1 MKTLTVKEVKE
12 RLQSVK
18 VKNDPFIEQCLKD
31 ERKSV
36 QALITAWLKRNER
49 LLAMQEDW
57 WTMTCYE
64 RSLTEHGYQYIAGID
79 EAGRGPLAGPVVAA
93 AVILTKDCQILGLT
107 DSKKLSKQKR
117 EDYYSFIME
126 EARAVGVGI
135 VDADVIDDINI
146 YEASK
151 QAMTKAVQALSL
163 APDYLL
169 IDAMSL
175 PLVTKQTSL
184 IKGDAKSASIAAGA
198 CIAKVTRDKLMDEYA
213 DKYPM
218 YGFEKHKGYG
228 TKEHLDALAKYGPS
242 PIHRRSFAP
251 VLAHLNK

>member
-1 MKTLTVKEVKE
+1 MKTLTVKEIKE
-12 RLQSVK
+12 HLQSVK
-18 VKNDPFIEQCLKD
+18 DEKDPFIAQCKKD

-36 QALITAWLKRNER
+36 QTLINAWLKKNER

-57 WTMTCYE
+57 RMMMSFENSLSE
-64 RSLTEHGYQYIAGID
+64 RGYQYIAGID

-93 AVILTKDCQILGLT
+93 AVILKKDCEILGLT

-117 EDYYSFIME
+117 EDYYSYLME
-126 EARAVGVGI
+126 EALAIGVGI
-135 VDADVIDDINI
+135 ADAAEIDELNI

-151 QAMTKAVQALSL
+151 SAMMKAVQALNTD
-163 APDYLL
+163 PDYLL

-175 PLVTKQTSL
+175 PLHIQQSSI

-198 CIAKVTRDKLMDEYA
+198 CIAKVTRDRLMDEYA
-213 DKYPM
+213 KKYPL
-218 YGFEKHKGYG
+218 YGFDKHKGYG
-228 TKEHLDALAKYGPS
+228 TKEHLEALAKNGPS

-251 VLAHLNK
+251 VKAYE

>member
-1 MKTLTVKEVKE
+1 MKTLTVKEIKE
-12 RLQSVK
+12 HLQSVK
-18 VKNDPFIEQCLKD
+18 DEYDPFIEQCKQD

-36 QALITAWLKRNER
+36 QALINAWLKKNQR
-49 LLAMQEDW
+49 LSAMREAWQA
-57 WTMTCYE
+57 MTAFE
-64 RSLTEHGYQYIAGID
+64 RSLKAEGYRYIAGID

-93 AVILTKDCQILGLT
+93 AVILKEDCEILGLT

-117 EDYYSFIME
+117 GDYYSFIME
-126 EARAVGVGI
+126 EALAVGVGI
-135 VDADVIDDINI
+135 ADAARIDEVNI

-151 QAMTKAVQALSL
+151 LAMIKAVQALSA

-175 PLVTKQTSL
+175 PLETKQSSI

-198 CIAKVTRDKLMDEYA
+198 CIAKVTRDRLMEEYA
-213 DKYPM
+213 AKYPL
-218 YGFEKHKGYG
+218 YGFENHKGYG
-228 TKEHLDALAKYGPS
+228 TKEHLAALAKYGPS

-251 VLAHLNK
+251 VQAYL

>member
-1 MKTLTVKEVKE
+1 MKTLTVKEIKE
-12 RLQSVK
+12 HLQSVSDEK
-18 VKNDPFIEQCLKD
+18 DPFIEQCKND

-36 QALITAWLKRNER
+36 QALVDAWLKKNER
-49 LLAMQEDW
+49 LSAMREEWQA
-57 WTMTCYE
+57 MTSFE
-64 RSLTEHGYQYIAGID
+64 RSLRARGYQYIAGID

-93 AVILTKDCQILGLT
+93 AVILKEDCEILGLT
-107 DSKKLSKQKR
+107 DSKKLSNQKR
-117 EDYYSFIME
+117 EDYYSYIME
-126 EARAVGVGI
+126 EAAAVGVGI
-135 VDADVIDDINI
+135 ADAHEIDELNI

-151 QAMTKAVQALSL
+151 AAMLKAVQALDV

-175 PLVTKQTSL
+175 AVDTEQSSI

-198 CIAKVTRDKLMDEYA
+198 CIAKVTRDRLMDEYA
-213 DKYPM
+213 EKYPL

-228 TKEHLDALAKYGPS
+228 TKEHLNALAKYGPS

-251 VLAHLNK
+251 VKAHE

>member
-1 MKTLTVKEVKE
+1 MSDEK
-12 RLQSVK
+12 
-18 VKNDPFIEQCLKD
+18 DPFIEQCKND

-36 QALITAWLKRNER
+36 QALVDAWLKKNER
-49 LLAMQEDW
+49 LSAMREEWQV
-57 WTMTCYE
+57 MTSFE
-64 RSLTEHGYQYIAGID
+64 RSLRARGYQYIAGID

-93 AVILTKDCQILGLT
+93 AVILKEDCEILGLT

-117 EDYYSFIME
+117 EDYYSYIME
-126 EARAVGVGI
+126 EAAAVGVGI
-135 VDADVIDDINI
+135 ADAHEIDELNI
-146 YEASK
+146 YKASK
-151 QAMTKAVQALSL
+151 AAMLKAVQALDV

-175 PLVTKQTSL
+175 AVDTEQSSI

-198 CIAKVTRDKLMDEYA
+198 CIAKVTRDRLMDEYA
-213 DKYPM
+213 EKYPL

-228 TKEHLDALAKYGPS
+228 TKEHLNALAKYGPS

-251 VLAHLNK
+251 VKAHE

>member
-1 MKTLTVKEVKE
+1 MKTLTVKEIKE
-12 RLQSVK
+12 HLQSVSDEK
-18 VKNDPFIEQCLKD
+18 DPFIEQCKND

-36 QALITAWLKRNER
+36 QALVDAWLKKNER
-49 LLAMQEDW
+49 LSAMREEWQA
-57 WTMTCYE
+57 MTSFE
-64 RSLTEHGYQYIAGID
+64 RSLRARGYQYIAGID

-93 AVILTKDCQILGLT
+93 AVILKEDCEILGLT

-117 EDYYSFIME
+117 EDYYSYIME
-126 EARAVGVGI
+126 EAAAVGVGI
-135 VDADVIDDINI
+135 ADAHEIDELNI

-151 QAMTKAVQALSL
+151 AAMLKAVQALDV

-175 PLVTKQTSL
+175 AVDTEQSSI

-198 CIAKVTRDKLMDEYA
+198 CIAKVTRDRLMDEYA
-213 DKYPM
+213 EKYPL

-228 TKEHLDALAKYGPS
+228 TKEHLNALAKYGSS

-251 VLAHLNK
+251 VKAHE

>member
-1 MKTLTVKEVKE
+1 MKTLTVKEIKE
-12 RLQSVK
+12 HLQSVSDEK
-18 VKNDPFIEQCLKD
+18 DPFIEQCKND
-31 ERKSV
+31 GRKSV
-36 QALITAWLKRNER
+36 QALVDAWLKKNER
-49 LLAMQEDW
+49 LSAMREEWQV
-57 WTMTCYE
+57 MTSFE
-64 RSLTEHGYQYIAGID
+64 RSLRARGYQYIAGID

-93 AVILTKDCQILGLT
+93 AVILKEDCEILGLT

-117 EDYYSFIME
+117 EDYYSYIME
-126 EARAVGVGI
+126 EAAAVGVGI
-135 VDADVIDDINI
+135 ADADEIDELNI

-151 QAMTKAVQALSL
+151 AAMLKAVQALDV

-175 PLVTKQTSL
+175 AVDTEQSSI

-198 CIAKVTRDKLMDEYA
+198 CIAKVTRDRLMDEYA
-213 DKYPM
+213 EKYPL

-228 TKEHLDALAKYGPS
+228 TKEHLNALAKYGPS

-251 VLAHLNK
+251 VKAHE

>member
-1 MKTLTVKEVKE
+1 MKPLTVKEIKE
-12 RLQSVK
+12 HLQSVK
-18 VKNDPFIEQCLKD
+18 EEHDPFIEQCKKD

-36 QALITAWLKRNER
+36 QALVSAWLKKNEKLAALREEWWVMTSMERR
-49 LLAMQEDW
+49 L
-57 WTMTCYE
+57 
-64 RSLTEHGYQYIAGID
+64 RSEGYRYIAGID

-93 AVILTKDCQILGLT
+93 AVILKDDCEILGLT

-117 EDYYSFIME
+117 EDYYSYIME
-126 EARAVGVGI
+126 EAVAVGVGI
-135 VDADVIDDINI
+135 CDSAVIDDVNI

-151 QAMTKAVQALSL
+151 LAMVKAVQALPA

-169 IDAMSL
+169 LDAMSI
-175 PLVTKQTSL
+175 PLETKQSSI

-198 CIAKVTRDKLMDEYA
+198 CIAKVTRDRLMDEYA
-213 DKYPM
+213 ESYPM

-228 TKEHLDALAKYGPS
+228 TKEHLEALAKYGPS

-251 VLAHLNK
+251 VQAYL

>member
-1 MKTLTVKEVKE
+1 MKTLTVKEIKE
-12 RLQSVK
+12 HLQSVSDEK
-18 VKNDPFIEQCLKD
+18 DPFIEQCKND

-36 QALITAWLKRNER
+36 QALVDAWLKKNER
-49 LLAMQEDW
+49 LAAMREEWQA
-57 WTMTCYE
+57 MTSFE
-64 RSLTEHGYQYIAGID
+64 RSLRARGYQYIAGID

-93 AVILTKDCQILGLT
+93 AVILKEDCEILGLT

-117 EDYYSFIME
+117 EDYYSYIME
-126 EARAVGVGI
+126 EAAAVGVGI
-135 VDADVIDDINI
+135 ADAHEIDELNI

-151 QAMTKAVQALSL
+151 AAMLKAVQALDV

-175 PLVTKQTSL
+175 AVDTEQSSI

-198 CIAKVTRDKLMDEYA
+198 CIAKVTRDRLMDEYA
-213 DKYPM
+213 EKYPL

-228 TKEHLDALAKYGPS
+228 TKEHLNALAKYGPS

-251 VLAHLNK
+251 VKAHE

>member
-1 MKTLTVKEVKE
+1 MKTLTVKEIKE
-12 RLQSVK
+12 HLQSVSDEK
-18 VKNDPFIEQCLKD
+18 DPFIEQCKND
-31 ERKSV
+31 GRKSV
-36 QALITAWLKRNER
+36 QALVDAWLKKNKR
-49 LLAMQEDW
+49 LSAMREEWQA
-57 WTMTCYE
+57 MTSFE
-64 RSLTEHGYQYIAGID
+64 RSLRARGYQYIAGID

-93 AVILTKDCQILGLT
+93 AVILKEDCEILGLT

-117 EDYYSFIME
+117 EDYYSYIME
-126 EARAVGVGI
+126 EAAAVGVGI
-135 VDADVIDDINI
+135 ADAHEIDELNI

-151 QAMTKAVQALSL
+151 AAMLKAVQALDV

-175 PLVTKQTSL
+175 AVDTEQSSI

-198 CIAKVTRDKLMDEYA
+198 CIAKVTRDRLMDEYA
-213 DKYPM
+213 EKYPL

-228 TKEHLDALAKYGPS
+228 TKEHLNALAKYGPS

-251 VLAHLNK
+251 VKAHE

>member
-1 MKTLTVKEVKE
+1 MKTLTVKEIKE
-12 RLQSVK
+12 HLQSVSD
-18 VKNDPFIEQCLKD
+18 VKDPFIEQCKND

-36 QALITAWLKRNER
+36 QALVDAWLKKNER
-49 LLAMQEDW
+49 LSAMREEWQV
-57 WTMTCYE
+57 MTSFE
-64 RSLTEHGYQYIAGID
+64 RSLRARGYQYIAGID

-93 AVILTKDCQILGLT
+93 AVILKEDCEILGLT

-117 EDYYSFIME
+117 EDYYSYIME
-126 EARAVGVGI
+126 EAAAVGVGI
-135 VDADVIDDINI
+135 ADAHEIDELNI

-151 QAMTKAVQALSL
+151 AAMLKAVQALDV

-175 PLVTKQTSL
+175 AVDTEQSSI

-198 CIAKVTRDKLMDEYA
+198 CIAKVTRDRLMDEYA
-213 DKYPM
+213 EKYPL

-228 TKEHLDALAKYGPS
+228 TKEHLNALAKYGPS

-251 VLAHLNK
+251 VKAHE

>member
-1 MKTLTVKEVKE
+1 VKTLTVKEIKE
-12 RLQSVK
+12 HLQSVSD
-18 VKNDPFIEQCLKD
+18 VKDPFIEQCKND

-36 QALITAWLKRNER
+36 QALVDAWLKKNER
-49 LLAMQEDW
+49 LSAMREEWQV
-57 WTMTCYE
+57 MTSFE
-64 RSLTEHGYQYIAGID
+64 RSLRARGYQYIAGID

-93 AVILTKDCQILGLT
+93 AVILKEDCEILGLT

-117 EDYYSFIME
+117 EDYYSYIME
-126 EARAVGVGI
+126 EAAAVGVGI
-135 VDADVIDDINI
+135 ADAHEIDELNI

-151 QAMTKAVQALSL
+151 AAMLKAVQALDV

-175 PLVTKQTSL
+175 AVDTEQSSI

-198 CIAKVTRDKLMDEYA
+198 CIAKVTRDRLMDEYA
-213 DKYPM
+213 EKYPL

-228 TKEHLDALAKYGPS
+228 TKEHLNALAKYGPS

-251 VLAHLNK
+251 VKAHE

>member
-1 MKTLTVKEVKE
+1 MKTLTVKEIKE
-12 RLQSVK
+12 HLQSVSDEK
-18 VKNDPFIEQCLKD
+18 DPFIEQCKND
-31 ERKSV
+31 GRKSV
-36 QALITAWLKRNER
+36 QALVDAWLKKNER
-49 LLAMQEDW
+49 LSAMREEWQV
-57 WTMTCYE
+57 MTSFE
-64 RSLTEHGYQYIAGID
+64 RSLRARGYQYIAGID

-93 AVILTKDCQILGLT
+93 AVILKEDCEILGLT

-117 EDYYSFIME
+117 EDYYSYIME
-126 EARAVGVGI
+126 EAAAVGVGI
-135 VDADVIDDINI
+135 ADAHEIDELNI

-151 QAMTKAVQALSL
+151 AAMLKAVQALDV

-175 PLVTKQTSL
+175 AVDTEQSSI

-198 CIAKVTRDKLMDEYA
+198 CIAKVTRDRLMDEYA
-213 DKYPM
+213 EKYPL

-228 TKEHLDALAKYGPS
+228 TKEHLNALAKYGPS

-251 VLAHLNK
+251 VKAHE

>member
-1 MKTLTVKEVKE
+1 MKTLTVKEIKE
-12 RLQSVK
+12 HLQSVSDEK
-18 VKNDPFIEQCLKD
+18 DPFIEQCKND

-36 QALITAWLKRNER
+36 QALVDAWLKKNER
-49 LLAMQEDW
+49 LSAMREEWQV
-57 WTMTCYE
+57 MTSFE
-64 RSLTEHGYQYIAGID
+64 RSLRARGYQYIAGID

-93 AVILTKDCQILGLT
+93 AVILEEDCEILGLT

-117 EDYYSFIME
+117 EDYYSYIME
-126 EARAVGVGI
+126 EAAAVGVGI
-135 VDADVIDDINI
+135 ADAHEIDELNI

-151 QAMTKAVQALSL
+151 AAMLKAVQALDV

-175 PLVTKQTSL
+175 AVDTEQSSI

-198 CIAKVTRDKLMDEYA
+198 CIAKVTRDRLMDEYA
-213 DKYPM
+213 EKYPL

-228 TKEHLDALAKYGPS
+228 TKEHLNALAKYGPS

-251 VLAHLNK
+251 VKAHE

>member
-1 MKTLTVKEVKE
+1 MKTVKEIKE
-12 RLQSVK
+12 HLQSVSDEK
-18 VKNDPFIEQCLKD
+18 DPFIEQCKND

-36 QALITAWLKRNER
+36 QALVDAWLKKNER
-49 LLAMQEDW
+49 LSAMREEWQV
-57 WTMTCYE
+57 MTSFE
-64 RSLTEHGYQYIAGID
+64 RSLRARGYQYIAGID

-93 AVILTKDCQILGLT
+93 AVILKEDCEILGLT

-117 EDYYSFIME
+117 EDYYSYIME
-126 EARAVGVGI
+126 EAAAVGVGI
-135 VDADVIDDINI
+135 ADAHEIDELNI

-151 QAMTKAVQALSL
+151 AAMLKAIQALDV

-175 PLVTKQTSL
+175 AVDTEQSSI

-198 CIAKVTRDKLMDEYA
+198 CIAKVTRDRLMDEYA
-213 DKYPM
+213 EKYPL

-228 TKEHLDALAKYGPS
+228 TKEHLNALAKYGPS

-251 VLAHLNK
+251 VKAHE

>member
-1 MKTLTVKEVKE
+1 MKTLTVKEIKE
-12 RLQSVK
+12 HLQSVSDEK
-18 VKNDPFIEQCLKD
+18 DPFIEQCKND

-36 QALITAWLKRNER
+36 QALVDAWLKKNER
-49 LLAMQEDW
+49 LSAMREEWQA
-57 WTMTCYE
+57 MTSFE
-64 RSLTEHGYQYIAGID
+64 RSLRARGYQYIAGID

-93 AVILTKDCQILGLT
+93 AVILKEDCEILGLT

-117 EDYYSFIME
+117 EDYYSYIME
-126 EARAVGVGI
+126 EAAAVGVGI
-135 VDADVIDDINI
+135 ADAHEIDELNI

-151 QAMTKAVQALSL
+151 AAMLKAVQALDV

-175 PLVTKQTSL
+175 AVDTEQSSI

-198 CIAKVTRDKLMDEYA
+198 CIAKVTRDRLMDEYA
-213 DKYPM
+213 EKYPL
-218 YGFEKHKGYG
+218 YGFEKNKGYG
-228 TKEHLDALAKYGPS
+228 TKEHLNALAKYGPS

-251 VLAHLNK
+251 VKAHE

>member
-1 MKTLTVKEVKE
+1 MKTLTVKEIKE
-12 RLQSVK
+12 HLQSVSDEK
-18 VKNDPFIEQCLKD
+18 DPFIEQCKND
-31 ERKSV
+31 GRKSV
-36 QALITAWLKRNER
+36 QALVDAWLKKNKR
-49 LLAMQEDW
+49 LSAMQEEW
-57 WTMTCYE
+57 QVMTAFE
-64 RSLTEHGYQYIAGID
+64 RSLRARGYQYIAGID

-93 AVILTKDCQILGLT
+93 AVILKEDCEILGLT

-117 EDYYSFIME
+117 EDYYSYIME
-126 EARAVGVGI
+126 EAAAVGVGI
-135 VDADVIDDINI
+135 ADADEIDELNI

-151 QAMTKAVQALSL
+151 VAMLKAVQALDV

-175 PLVTKQTSL
+175 AVDTEQSSI

-213 DKYPM
+213 EKYPL

-228 TKEHLDALAKYGPS
+228 TKEHLHALAKYGPS

-251 VLAHLNK
+251 VKAHE